1 LGVYFSG
8 IWEQKGTMKRN
19 NTSRGAALA
28 ATAILFLAMIPQQ
41 MRAATGYVQHN
52 LASDIPLLA
61 DNTDPNMVNPWGLG
75 LSPFWPCNNGSGTYN
90 INGPDGAPTATV
102 TIVPL
107 AGGKT
112 GPGRCTGAVRN
123 NNPAAFL
130 VSPAT
135 ATAAAVPGTWLLDT
149 EDGLITIRSGAQN
162 VIKVDNSASGAV
174 YKGIALTNNP
184 DYVYAANFS
193 AGTIDVYDGTW
204 AKATLAGSFQDPSVP
219 AGFAPFNIQL
229 LAGKL
234 YVAYAKQ
241 DSTKTLNVNG
251 PGAGYVAVFD
261 TNGNLIKHLIST
273 GSLNAPW
280 GLAIA
285 PPSFGTFA
293 NALLVGNFGD
303 GKINAFDV
311 NSGNLL
317 GTLQDP
323 AGNPIVNLGL
333 WALTF
338 GTSTTGN
345 YSTTLYFT
353 AGIPGNGGV
362 IQSHGLFGAITTTA
376 PPSIGTNGIVNGASF
391 AAGPLAPGSIAAVF
405 GTNLTDN
412 GSSCIPSACN
422 PTFRSDKRLTA
433 TLAGTQVQV
442 NGVPAPMFYAS
453 PIQLGIQIPTEL
465 TAGGTATVQVIVDGQ
480 ASTASTINI
489 GEFSPGIFA
498 GAITHANNTAVTTTN
513 PAAVGE
519 TVTIYANGLGATSAT
534 VPTGEV
540 PGGTVTTLT
549 APSVTIDGLPAQV
562 DFSGLAG
569 CCVGLNQINVEVP
582 AGVRS
587 GTNVPVVVSVGTQSS
602 NTVNMATK

>member
-1 LGVYFSG
+1 MEITDRHNS
-8 IWEQKGTMKRN
+8 WR
-19 NTSRGAALA
+19 RAALA
-28 ATAILFLAMIPQQ
+28 APAIIFLAMIPQQ
-41 MRAATGYVQHN
+41 IHAATGYVQHN

-61 DNTDPNMVNPWGLG
+61 DYTDPNMVNPWGLA

-90 INGPDGAPTATV
+90 VNGANGAPTATV
-102 TIVPL
+102 TNVPL
-107 AGGKT
+107 AGGRT

-149 EDGLITIRSGAQN
+149 EDGLITIRSGTQN

-174 YKGIALTNNP
+174 YKGMALTNNP

-193 AGTIDVYDGTW
+193 AGTIDVYDSTW
-204 AKATLAGSFQDPSVP
+204 AKATLAGSFQDPNVP

-234 YVAYAKQ
+234 YVTYAKQ
-241 DSTKTLNVNG
+241 DSTKTVDVAG
-251 PGAGYVAVFD
+251 GGYVAVFD
-261 TNGNLIKHLIST
+261 TNGNLIKHLISN
-273 GSLNAPW
+273 GPLNSPW
-280 GLAIA
+280 GIAIA

-293 NALLVGNFGD
+293 NALLVGNFRD
-303 GKINAFDV
+303 GKINAFDA
-311 NSGNLL
+311 STGNLL

-323 AGNPIVNLGL
+323 SGNPLVNLGL
-333 WALTF
+333 WALEF
-338 GTSTTGN
+338 GTSTAGN

-353 AGIPGNGGV
+353 AGIPNGGV

-376 PPSIGTNGIVNGASF
+376 PPSIGANGIVNGATF
-391 AAGPLAPGSIAAVF
+391 AAGALAPGSIAAVF

-412 GSSCIPSACN
+412 GSSCLPPACN
-422 PTFRSDKRLTA
+422 PAFRSDKRLNA
-433 TLAGTQVQV
+433 TLAGAEVSV

-453 PIQLGIQIPTEL
+453 PIQLGIQIPAEL
-465 TAGGTATVQVIVDGQ
+465 AAGSTATVQVIVDGQ

-489 GEFSPGIFA
+489 ASFSPGIFA
-498 GAITHANNTAVTTTN
+498 GGITHANNSPVTTAN
-513 PAAVGE
+513 PAAAGE
-519 TVTIYANGLGATSAT
+519 TVTIYANGLGQTSSV

-540 PGGTVTTLT
+540 PTGTVTTT
-549 APSVTIDGLPAQV
+549 TMPSVTIDGLTAQV
-562 DFSGLAG
+562 DFSGLAD

-582 AGVRS
+582 SGVRS
-587 GTNVPVVVSVGTQSS
+587 GTNVPVIVSIGGQQS
-602 NTVNMATK
+602 NTVNMASK

>member
-1 LGVYFSG
+1 
-8 IWEQKGTMKRN
+8 
-19 NTSRGAALA
+19 
-28 ATAILFLAMIPQQ
+28 
-41 MRAATGYVQHN
+41 
-52 LASDIPLLA
+52 
-61 DNTDPNMVNPWGLG
+61 
-75 LSPFWPCNNGSGTYN
+75 
-90 INGPDGAPTATV
+90 
-102 TIVPL
+102 
-107 AGGKT
+107 
-112 GPGRCTGAVRN
+112 
-123 NNPAAFL
+123 
-130 VSPAT
+130 
-135 ATAAAVPGTWLLDT
+135 
-149 EDGLITIRSGAQN
+149 
-162 VIKVDNSASGAV
+162 
-174 YKGIALTNNP
+174 
-184 DYVYAANFS
+184 
-193 AGTIDVYDGTW
+193 
-204 AKATLAGSFQDPSVP
+204 
-219 AGFAPFNIQL
+219 
-229 LAGKL
+229 
-234 YVAYAKQ
+234 
-241 DSTKTLNVNG
+241 
-251 PGAGYVAVFD
+251 
-261 TNGNLIKHLIST
+261 
-273 GSLNAPW
+273 LNAPW

-303 GKINAFDV
+303 GKINAFDAT
-311 NSGNLL
+311 SGNPL

-391 AAGPLAPGSIAAVF
+391 ATGALAPGSIAAVF

-412 GSSCIPSACN
+412 GSSCLPPGCN

-433 TLAGTQVQV
+433 TLAGAQVQV
-442 NGVPAPMFYAS
+442 NGVPAPLFYAS

-489 GEFSPGIFA
+489 SDSSPGIFA
-498 GAITHANNTAVTTTN
+498 GWITHANNAVVTTAN

-519 TVTIYANGLGATSAT
+519 TVIIYANGLGATSSA

-540 PGGTVTTLT
+540 PSGTVTTLT
-549 APSVTIDGLPAQV
+549 TPSVTIDGITAQV

-582 AGVRS
+582 SGVRS
-587 GTNVPVVVSVGTQSS
+587 GTNVPVIVSVGTQAS

>member
-1 LGVYFSG
+1 
-8 IWEQKGTMKRN
+8 MKTTKRH
-19 NTSRGAALA
+19 SSWGRAVV
-28 ATAILFLAMIPQQ
+28 ATISILFLAVIPQHIL
-41 MRAATGYVQHN
+41 AATGYVQHN

-61 DNTDPNMVNPWGLG
+61 DNTDPNLVNPWGLA
-75 LSPFWPCNNGSGTYN
+75 LSPFWICNYGTGTYN
-90 INGPDGAPTATV
+90 VNGADGSPTATV

-149 EDGLITIRSGAQN
+149 EDGLITIRSGTQN
-162 VIKVDNSASGAV
+162 VIKVDNSGSGAV
-174 YKGIALTNNP
+174 YKGIALINNP

-193 AGTIDVYDGTW
+193 AGTIDVYDGNW
-204 AKATLAGSFQDPSVP
+204 AKATLTGSFKDPTVP
-219 AGFAPFNIQL
+219 AGFAPFDIQL

-261 TNGNLIKHLIST
+261 TNGNLIKHLISA
-273 GSLNAPW
+273 GALNAPW
-280 GLAIA
+280 GMAIA

-303 GKINAFDV
+303 GKINAFDAA
-311 NSGNLL
+311 SGTPL
-317 GTLQDP
+317 GTMQDP

-338 GTSTTGN
+338 GTSTSGN

-353 AGIPGNGGV
+353 AGIPGDGA

-391 AAGPLAPGSIAAVF
+391 ATGAVAPGSIAAIF

-412 GSSCIPSACN
+412 GSSCLPPACN
-422 PTFRSDKRLTA
+422 PAFRSDKRLNA
-433 TLAGTQVQV
+433 TLAGAQVQV
-442 NGVPAPMFYAS
+442 NGVPVPMFYAS

-465 TAGGTATVQVIVDGQ
+465 AAGSNATVQVIVDGQ
-480 ASTASTINI
+480 ASSASTVGI

-498 GAITHANNTAVTTTN
+498 GGITHANNTPVTTAN
-513 PAAVGE
+513 PAAAGE
-519 TVTIYANGLGATSAT
+519 TVIIYANGLGATSST

-540 PGGTVTTLT
+540 PTGTVATLT
-549 APSVTIDGLPAQV
+549 TPSVTIDGLPAQV
-562 DFSGLAG
+562 DFPGWL
-569 CCVGLNQINVEVP
+569 
-582 AGVRS
+582 
-587 GTNVPVVVSVGTQSS
+587 VVVW
-602 NTVNMATK
+602 A

>member
-1 LGVYFSG
+1 
-8 IWEQKGTMKRN
+8 MKEMTKRQN
-19 NTSRGAALA
+19 SWRGAAVA
-28 ATAILFLAMIPQQ
+28 VTAITLLAMMPQQ
-41 MRAATGYVQHN
+41 MLAGTGYIQRN

-61 DNTDPNMVNPWGLG
+61 DNTDPNMVNPWGLA
-75 LSPFWPCNNGSGTYN
+75 LSPFWICNNGTGTYN
-90 INGPDGAPTATV
+90 VNGADGTATATV
-102 TIVPL
+102 TTVPL
-107 AGGKT
+107 AGGRT

-135 ATAAAVPGTWLLDT
+135 PTTAAVPGTWLLDT
-149 EDGLITIRSGAQN
+149 EDGLITIRSGN
-162 VIKVDNSASGAV
+162 TNLIKVDNSASGAV

-204 AKATLAGSFQDPSVP
+204 AKATLAGSFKDPTVP

-229 LAGKL
+229 LGGKL

-241 DSTKTLNVNG
+241 DATKTLNVNG

-261 TNGNLIKHLIST
+261 TNGNLIKHLVST
-273 GSLNAPW
+273 GTLNAPW

-303 GKINAFDV
+303 GKINAFDATT
-311 NSGNLL
+311 GNPL

-323 AGNPIVNLGL
+323 AGNPIINLGL
-333 WALTF
+333 WALEF
-338 GTSTTGN
+338 GTNAAGN

-353 AGIPGNGGV
+353 AGIPGSGV

-391 AAGPLAPGSIAAVF
+391 ATGPLAPGSIAALF

-412 GSSCIPSACN
+412 ATSCLPPACN
-422 PTFRSDKRLTA
+422 PVFRSDKRLNA
-433 TLAGTQVQV
+433 TMAGAQVEV
-442 NGVPAPMFYAS
+442 NGVPVPMFYAS

-465 TAGGTATVQVIVDGQ
+465 AAGSTATVQVLVDGQ
-480 ASTASTINI
+480 ASTSSTITI
-489 GEFSPGIFA
+489 AEFSPGIFA
-498 GAITHANNTAVTTTN
+498 GGITHANGTPVTTAN
-513 PAAVGE
+513 PAAVAE
-519 TVTIYANGLGATSAT
+519 TVTIYANGLGATST
-534 VPTGEV
+534 VVPTGAL
-540 PGGTVTTLT
+540 PTGTTTT
-549 APSVTIDGLPAQV
+549 NTTPTVTIDGINADV
-562 DFSGLAG
+562 SFSGLAG
-569 CCVGLNQINVEVP
+569 CCVGLNQVNVVVP
-582 AGVRS
+582 SGVRS
-587 GTNVPVVVSVGTQSS
+587 GTNVPVIVSVSGQAS
-602 NTVNMATK
+602 NTVNMASK